1 MWYLV
6 TCFLKVQ
13 IDKIYCF
20 IVVGVICVNDL
31 GKEIEQACKAAPF
44 VSEAMLGV
52 PYQVVH
58 FHECVISLPLTNLS
72 MVLQTTEVRLM
83 GR

>member
-1 MWYLV
+1 MWYPV
-6 TCFLKVQ
+6 KCFLKIQ

-20 IVVGVICVNDL
+20 TVVGVICVNDL
-31 GKEIEQACKAAPF
+31 GKEIEQTCQAAMF
-44 VSEAMLGV
+44 VSEAMLDS
-52 PYQVVH
+52 PIRL
-58 FHECVISLPLTNLS
+58 FISKCVISLPLTNLS